1 MDVKY
6 WRRFD
11 ISVLPWMLLLVVL
24 AWGILGFV
32 AS

>member
-1 MDVKY
+1 VSY

-11 ISVLPWMLLLVVL
+11 ISVLPWMLLLFVL
-24 AWGILGFV
+24 AWAILGFV